1 MMWFH
6 ASGSPAMHQCVQSM
20 PSRPGPAYTD
30 GCASILSCD
39 SAVMSS
45 SDTGAVMPSMTPR
58 TTACAGARLV
68 PPPAASVASCSGR
81 VCFRQLPPPP
91 PAGAVP
97 AWLSCCFGLHTI
109 FQFLQAMQDHRQR
122 VRIESTEVDTGNRV
136 INY

>member
-1 MMWFH
+1 MIWFH

-45 SDTGAVMPSMTPR
+45 SATGDAMAPITPR
-58 TTACAGARLV
+58 TTPCSGAV
-68 PPPAASVASCSGR
+68 PPPAAASVASCSGR

-91 PAGAVP
+91 PPVAVL
-97 AWLSCCFGLHTI
+97 ALAAAL
-109 FQFLQAMQDHRQR
+109 
-122 VRIESTEVDTGNRV
+122 EVIPFVSFRFV
-136 INY
+136 